1 MRTKQQLMTKWT
13 SIAIMAN
20 TMSKI
25 ITILHFTL
33 KIITQVCIVSSILFI
48 KSEYFDM
55 NKICFRVSVRQT
67 VEANIPL
74 VRSDKDIATL
84 LKLSKHSPVA
94 SLFEMYVS
102 FSDMHVF
109 RAIEPTLKI
118 KYKDVNC
125 DDVSN
130 DNIYKNCLKLRN
142 NHLGKRSQLARLI
155 LDYQSYQT

>member
-1 MRTKQQLMTKWT
+1 MF
-13 SIAIMAN
+13 S
-20 TMSKI
+20 
-25 ITILHFTL
+25 L
-33 KIITQVCIVSSILFI
+33 KC
-48 KSEYFDM
+48 
-55 NKICFRVSVRQT
+55 VSVRQT

-74 VRSDKDIATL
+74 TRSDKDIATL
-84 LKLSKHSPVA
+84 LKLSKYSPVT

-118 KYKDVNC
+118 KYKNVNC
-125 DDVSN
+125 DDASN
-130 DNIYKNCLKLRN
+130 DSIYKSCLKLRN

>member
-1 MRTKQQLMTKWT
+1 MK
-13 SIAIMAN
+13 
-20 TMSKI
+20 
-25 ITILHFTL
+25 
-33 KIITQVCIVSSILFI
+33 C
-48 KSEYFDM
+48 
-55 NKICFRVSVRQT
+55 VSVRQT

-74 VRSDKDIATL
+74 ARSDKDIATL
-84 LKLSKHSPVA
+84 LKLSKHSPVT

-125 DDVSN
+125 DDASN
-130 DNIYKNCLKLRN
+130 DSIYQNCLKLRH